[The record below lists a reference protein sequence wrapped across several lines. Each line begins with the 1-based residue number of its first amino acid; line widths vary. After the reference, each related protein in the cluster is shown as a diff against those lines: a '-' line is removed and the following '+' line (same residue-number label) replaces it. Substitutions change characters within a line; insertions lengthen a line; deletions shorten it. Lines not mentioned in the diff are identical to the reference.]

1 MPTISVIIPAYNV
14 ERTILQTI
22 SSIQKQ
28 TFKDL
33 EIIVINDG
41 SSDRTLELLSTVTDA
56 RLKVYSY
63 PNGGLPTARNR
74 GISRARGE
82 YISFIDADDLWTV
95 DKLEKQL
102 AALQANPN
110 AGVAYSWFTAMIEPK
125 DVGDVSFVL
134 GKKAFFQGNVYDRL
148 LIDNFV
154 GNGSNL
160 LVKSSAIESVGNF
173 DPTLKACEDWDYY
186 LRLARQTDFAV
197 VPEYQ
202 IFYRKTAGTMSSHGS
217 TMERE
222 GLKVID
228 KVFNSV
234 TQSQS
239 LKNKSIANFYRYCG
253 KVYID
258 NAVTPEDVRQSKQ
271 KLIKA
276 IALNP
281 GIIFSSDTWILFFKI
296 VLIQLLPKQLAK
308 NIISILK
315 KLFVNKKISNPDLG
329 RVIN

>member
-41 SSDRTLELLSTVTDA
+41 SSDRTLELLSTITDA

-74 GISRARGE
+74 GIYRARGE

-102 AALQANPN
+102 AALQANPD
-110 AGVAYSWFTAMIEPK
+110 AGVAYSWFTIMIEPE
-125 DVGDVSFVL
+125 DTADVSFVL
-134 GKKAFFQGNVYDRL
+134 GKRVFFQGNVYDRL

-173 DPTLKACEDWDYY
+173 DPSLKSCEDWDYY
-186 LRLARQTDFAV
+186 LRLARQTDFVV

-202 IFYRKTAGTMSSHGS
+202 IFYRKTAGTMSSQGS

-258 NAVTPEDVRQSKQ
+258 RADKPEDVRQSKQ
-271 KLIKA
+271 KLIRA

-296 VLIQLLPKQLAK
+296 VLIQLLPKQVAK
-308 NIISILK
+308 NAISILK
-315 KLFVNKKISNPDLG
+315 KLFFNQKSGPDLE

>member
-41 SSDRTLELLSTVTDA
+41 SSDRTLELLSTITDA

-74 GISRARGE
+74 GIYRARGE

-102 AALQANPN
+102 AALQANPD
-110 AGVAYSWFTAMIEPK
+110 AGVAYSWFTIMIEPE
-125 DVGDVSFVL
+125 DTADVSFVL
-134 GKKAFFQGNVYDRL
+134 GKRVFFQRNVYDRL

-173 DPTLKACEDWDYY
+173 DPSLKSCEDWDYY
-186 LRLARQTDFAV
+186 LRLARQTDFVV

-202 IFYRKTAGTMSSHGS
+202 IFYRKTAGTMSSQGS

-258 NAVTPEDVRQSKQ
+258 RADKPEDVRQSKQ
-271 KLIKA
+271 KLIRA

-296 VLIQLLPKQLAK
+296 VLIQLLPKQVAK
-308 NIISILK
+308 NAISILK
-315 KLFVNKKISNPDLG
+315 KLFFNQKSGPDLE

>member
-14 ERTILQTI
+14 ERTILKAI
-22 SSIQKQ
+22 SSVQKQ

-41 SSDRTLELLSTVTDA
+41 SQDRTLKLLSTITDA

-74 GISRARGE
+74 GISKAKGE

-102 AALQANPN
+102 AALQSNPN
-110 AGVAYSWFTAMIEPK
+110 AGVAYSWFTIMIEPE
-125 DVGDVSFVL
+125 DIADISFVL
-134 GKKAFFQGNVYDRL
+134 AKRVFFQGNVYDRL

-173 DPTLKACEDWDYY
+173 DPTLKSCEDWDYY
-186 LRLARQTDFAV
+186 LRLARQTDFIV
-197 VPEYQ
+197 VPEHQ
-202 IFYRKTAGTMSSHGS
+202 IFYRKTAGTMSSQGS

-258 NAVTPEDVRQSKQ
+258 NAVTPEDIQQSKQ
-271 KLIKA
+271 KLIRA

-281 GIIFSSDTWILFFKI
+281 WIILNPDTWILFFKI
-296 VLIQLLPKQLAK
+296 VLIQLLPKQVAK

-315 KLFVNKKISNPDLG
+315 KLFLNEKVSSPDLE